1 MYKEIKKMNTNLRS
15 IGIVSNDKYI
25 NKIQEDLALKKAL
38 EEDCI
43 VEIISWENDQV
54 DYSKYDCLILRSV
67 WGYHNKYREFK
78 KWLEMLKAN
87 KIKIFNDVETIENN
101 IRKDVQF
108 SILDKYGIPHV
119 STDFQRENVDIERY
133 YNKEY
138 IIKPIISGSGE
149 KTFKIDEVDLKVL
162 LELIIDKEN
171 GIMIQPY
178 MKEIENGEYSIIFI
192 NGENTHNMIRH
203 PGIFS
208 EKEKPYLIQDVPFN
222 VLELAKMVKNIPEY
236 SKVLYMRVDIVG
248 SDTPVIM
255 EVELA
260 EPDLLTRYINFEE
273 PIKKLAKAIRRKL

>member
-1 MYKEIKKMNTNLRS
+1 MNTNLRN

-38 EEDCI
+38 EEEGCI

-119 STDFQRENVDIERY
+119 STDFQKENI
-133 YNKEY
+133 
-138 IIKPIISGSGE
+138 
-149 KTFKIDEVDLKVL
+149 VL
-162 LELIIDKEN
+162 LNQLYLEVVKEHLKLMMLI
-171 GIMIQPY
+171 
-178 MKEIENGEYSIIFI
+178 
-192 NGENTHNMIRH
+192 
-203 PGIFS
+203 
-208 EKEKPYLIQDVPFN
+208 
-222 VLELAKMVKNIPEY
+222 
-236 SKVLYMRVDIVG
+236 
-248 SDTPVIM
+248 
-255 EVELA
+255 
-260 EPDLLTRYINFEE
+260 
-273 PIKKLAKAIRRKL
+273 

>member
-1 MYKEIKKMNTNLRS
+1 MRTDLRI

-38 EEDCI
+38 EEEGCI
-43 VEIISWENDQV
+43 VEIVSWENDQI
-54 DYSKYDCLILRSV
+54 DYSKFDCLILRSV

-78 KWLEMLKAN
+78 KWLEMLKN
-87 KIKIFNDVETIENN
+87 REIRIFNDVETIENN

-119 STDFQRENVDIERY
+119 STDFQKGKFDIEKY

-138 IIKPIISGSGE
+138 IIKPIISCSGE
-149 KTFKIDEVDLKVL
+149 RTFKIDDVDLKIL
-162 LELIIDKEN
+162 LELISDKEN
-171 GIMIQPY
+171 GIMVQPY

-192 NGENTHNMIRH
+192 NGENTHNMVRH

-208 EKEKPYLIQDVPFN
+208 EKEKPYFIQDVPSK
-222 VLELAKMVKNIPEY
+222 VLELANLVKNIPEY
-236 SKVLYMRVDIVG
+236 SRVLYMRVDIVG

-260 EPDLLTRYINFEE
+260 EPDLLTRYIDFEE
-273 PIKKLAKAIRRKL
+273 PIKKMAKAIRGKL